1 MHSRPEKMSE
11 ISKNSEIPIT
21 HDWNSTDNS
30 GSNAGPDLVGYL
42 KFKIS
47 EIINQPRSPTIHKS
61 ENGMVS
67 EPNCGNLSEETR
79 KNGGDYR
86 QNQHILEN
94 GCSSARIKRLF
105 EGGVGLGL
113 AETQKERLKNY
124 LKDSVAIMNTEVDEV
139 TQQILQVS
147 HMRTILKR
155 KRSRAVISSKND
167 EMEKGSKKQRMLF
180 LARLE
185 AAHRRSMADILRQFG
200 SILKQITQHKWC
212 WPFTRP
218 VDVAGLS
225 LRNYYDVIKRPMDL
239 GSIRDR
245 MEAKDGSGYSNVREI
260 YEDVRLVFRN
270 AMTYNKPGTEV
281 YMMAKALLEKFE
293 EKWRSILEPKLIELE
308 EKREEQGS
316 IDIAGL
322 DSEVALQKY
331 SDEVFEKLK
340 NIEQQLE
347 EFLGAATSNSRP
359 MSATEKK
366 ELVLRIQRLP
376 SGGLNRIV
384 EIIAQRNH
392 SYDISAEE
400 VRVDL
405 DNEDPA
411 TLWRLYIYLQT
422 VTNASHSVDNS

>member
-30 GSNAGPDLVGYL
+30 GSNAGPDIVGYL

-67 EPNCGNLSEETR
+67 EPNCGNLSEETK

-105 EGGVGLGL
+105 EGGVGVGL

-124 LKDSVAIMNTEVDEV
+124 LKESVAIMNTEVDE
-139 TQQILQVS
+139 
-147 HMRTILKR
+147 
-155 KRSRAVISSKND
+155 
-167 EMEKGSKKQRMLF
+167 
-180 LARLE
+180 
-185 AAHRRSMADILRQFG
+185 
-200 SILKQITQHKWC
+200 ITQHKWC

-331 SDEVFEKLK
+331 SDEVLEKLK

-347 EFLGAATSNSRP
+347 EFLGAATSNTRP

-366 ELVLRIQRLP
+366 ELVLRIQHLP

>member
-1 MHSRPEKMSE
+1 MKTMSE
-11 ISKNSEIPIT
+11 ISKNSEIPVT
-21 HDWNSTDNS
+21 LDFNSTDNS
-30 GSNAGPDLVGYL
+30 GSNAGPDIVGYL

-47 EIINQPRSPTIHKS
+47 EIINQPRSPTIHNS
-61 ENGMVS
+61 EKGMVS
-67 EPNCGNLSEETR
+67 QTNCGNLTEEIE
-79 KNGGDYR
+79 KNGGAYR

-94 GCSSARIKRLF
+94 GHNSARMKCLF
-105 EGGVGLGL
+105 EGGVGVGL
-113 AETQKERLKNY
+113 EETQKERLKNY
-124 LKDSVAIMNTEVDEV
+124 LKESVAIMNAEVDEV
-139 TQQILQVS
+139 TQQVFQVS
-147 HMRTILKR
+147 HMRTVLKR
-155 KRSRAVISSKND
+155 KRSRAVISSKSD
-167 EMEKGSKKQRMLF
+167 ETEKTSKKQRMLF
-180 LARLE
+180 LARSE

-225 LRNYYDVIKRPMDL
+225 LRDYYDVIKRPMDL

-245 MEAKDGSGYSNVREI
+245 MELNDGSGYSNVREI

-308 EKREEQGS
+308 AKREEQGS
-316 IDIAGL
+316 IDIGGQ
-322 DSEVALQKY
+322 DSEIALQKY
-331 SDEVFEKLK
+331 SDVVFEKLN

-347 EFLGAATSNSRP
+347 DFLGAATSNSRP
-359 MSATEKK
+359 LSVTEKK
-366 ELVLRIQRLP
+366 ELVNRIQHLP
-376 SGGLNRIV
+376 STGLNRIV

-392 SYDISAEE
+392 SYNVSAEE
-400 VRVDL
+400 IRVDL
-405 DNEDPA
+405 DNEDPS

-422 VTNASHSVDNS
+422 VTNASDSVDNS

>member
-30 GSNAGPDLVGYL
+30 GSNAGPDIVGYL

-67 EPNCGNLSEETR
+67 EPNCGNLSEETK

-105 EGGVGLGL
+105 EGGVGVGL

-124 LKDSVAIMNTEVDEV
+124 LKESVAIMNTEVDEV

-167 EMEKGSKKQRMLF
+167 ETEKGSKKQRMLF

-200 SILKQITQHKWC
+200 SILKQ
-212 WPFTRP
+212 
-218 VDVAGLS
+218 
-225 LRNYYDVIKRPMDL
+225 VIKRPMDL

-347 EFLGAATSNSRP
+347 EFLGAATSNTRP
-359 MSATEKK
+359 MSTEKK
-366 ELVLRIQRLP
+366 ELVLRIQHLP

-422 VTNASHSVDNS
+422 VANASHSVDNS